1 MTSLDARS
9 STGTESTDA
18 TAGSTEPMS
27 SRLRRAAPLFV
38 GAGLVLFLLQPIGS
52 LPLKGWVPVLIGLAY
67 IASGLLSGRRGV
79 LLAPGIVI
87 AVWGLAPMTVQYTG
101 NEFGGMF
108 YLTLGTGLL
117 IAALLAERGWSRIT
131 PMSLAL
137 PVLFIGGT
145 MYVSSLVG
153 DALTTVLAVLLV
165 AWGLFELRPQSTED
179 DRVMTTSRA

>member
-1 MTSLDARS
+1 MTSVDSRPRTTT
-9 STGTESTDA
+9 STGTELLS
-18 TAGSTEPMS
+18 P
-27 SRLRRAAPLFV
+27 RLRRAVPLFV
-38 GAGLVLFLLQPIGS
+38 GAAAVLLLLQPIGS
-52 LPLKGWVPVLIGLAY
+52 LPLRGWVPVLIGLSY
-67 IASGLLSGRRGV
+67 TASGLLSGRRGL

-101 NEFGGMF
+101 EEFSGMF

-145 MYVSSLVG
+145 MALAPEVG
-153 DALTTVLAVLLV
+153 TWLTTVLAALMV
-165 AWGLFELRPQSTED
+165 AWGLFELRPRTD
-179 DRVMTTSRA
+179 AGTART